1 MIIDDW
7 LIVYLFDLFRLYYE
21 YSGKQRACL
30 KANKKKMKKKRSVF
44 FLQFG
49 FWQVLFFLFGFWE
62 MLSASVWFLGSV
74 FSFYLVAGMCG
85 ISSSVLLLRSA
96 FCFHFWEVL
105 FNSVWLLRYA
115 YLSVLLLVTNWT
127 FFFFSIIWIYPILL
141 EGKSLRAWPCRFQV
155 ENSNNEYCNFPFFP

>member
-7 LIVYLFDLFRLYYE
+7 LIVYVFDLFHLYYE

-30 KANKKKMKKKRSVF
+30 KANKKKKKKKKRSVSF
-44 FLQFG
+44 SLVSGKCFSSCLVSGKCFL
-49 FWQVLFFLFGFWE
+49 LLSGFWE
-62 MLSASVWFLGSV
+62 VP

-85 ISSSVLLLRSA
+85 IPSSVLLLRSA

-127 FFFFSIIWIYPILL
+127 FFFFQLSEFTLF
-141 EGKSLRAWPCRFQV
+141 C
-155 ENSNNEYCNFPFFP
+155 

>member
-30 KANKKKMKKKRSVF
+30 KANKKKEKKRSVSF
-44 FLQFG
+44 SLVSGKCFSSCLVSGKCFL
-49 FWQVLFFLFGFWE
+49 LLSGFWE
-62 MLSASVWFLGSV
+62 VP

-127 FFFFSIIWIYPILL
+127 FFFFQLSEFTLF
-141 EGKSLRAWPCRFQV
+141 C
-155 ENSNNEYCNFPFFP
+155 